1 MININEM
8 SDHEIL
14 MELIEEKRRNDR
26 IRYIQYAF
34 DAVVIIALVIL
45 GFIYIPK
52 IVNFVRQVNQ
62 LIEDYKQL
70 VGRLNLT
77 EGKIDEFMNSF
88 GSDTGLKMKEFIE
101 KFEALMSRFGF

>member
-1 MININEM
+1 MKDINEM

-14 MELIEEKRRNDR
+14 IELLEEKRRNDR

-34 DAVVIIALVIL
+34 DAVVILALLVL

-52 IVNFVRQVNQ
+52 IVNFVKQVNQ
-62 LIEDYKQL
+62 LVEDYKQL

-77 EGKIDEFMNSF
+77 EVKIDEFMNSF
-88 GSDTGLKMKEFIE
+88 GSETGVQLKEFIE
-101 KFEALMSRFGF
+101 RFEALMSRFGF

>member
-1 MININEM
+1 MKDINEM

-14 MELIEEKRRNDR
+14 IELLEEKRRNDR

-34 DAVVIIALVIL
+34 DAVVILALLVL

-52 IVNFVRQVNQ
+52 IVSFVKQVNQ
-62 LIEDYKQL
+62 LIEDSQQL

-77 EGKIDEFMNSF
+77 EVKIDEFVNSF
-88 GSDTGLKMKEFIE
+88 GSDTGEKMKEFIE
-101 KFEALMSRFGF
+101 RFEALMSRFGF